1 MKISIRKEK
10 YIKLAHV
17 MTHPLRYR
25 IIQTLKET
33 KKPLYIAQI
42 SKDLGLN
49 RKLVSFHLSTL
60 LKNGLVENK
69 YRLKREAAGGRDE
82 KPMMVNYYKLTE
94 KAKKISSLFNL

>member
-10 YIKLAHV
+10 YIKFAHV

-25 IIQTLKET
+25 IVQILKET

-49 RKLVSFHLSTL
+49 RKLVSFHLATL

-69 YRLKREAAGGRDE
+69 YKLKQGTTGGKDE
-82 KPMMVNYYKLTE
+82 KPMVVNYYKLTE
-94 KAKKISSLFNL
+94 KAKKIISLFDL